1 MCPVSLVMNETRS
14 LKASRALRHPVYNTR
29 QPAHTKASYAK
40 HSHQRPD
47 APPITWP
54 SPLVREASDPSSD
67 CSALRGARS
76 RDPPHPGSVGCGI
89 PWSIVANA
97 SNSRSANAISSPFCL
112 PRHPCR
118 DTVTASFSSPRGGI
132 GSLGRFS
139 SSNMSTYRFRGDSQV
154 GDGLLSHD
162 GRRGVQEILQRV
174 FGRGVLDQVLADLV
188 GKLTSM

>member
-1 MCPVSLVMNETRS
+1 MCPVSLVMNEPRS
-14 LKASRALRHPVYNTR
+14 LKASRALRHPVHNTR
-29 QPAHTKASYAK
+29 QPAHTKARYAK

-54 SPLVREASDPSSD
+54 SPLPREASDPSSTSPRF
-67 CSALRGARS
+67 CW
-76 RDPPHPGSVGCGI
+76 CGM

-97 SNSRSANAISSPFCL
+97 SNSRYANAISSPFCL

-118 DTVTASFSSPRGGI
+118 DTVTASFSRPRGGI

-154 GDGLLSHD
+154 GDGLLSHH
-162 GRRGVQEILQRV
+162 GRRGAQEILQRV